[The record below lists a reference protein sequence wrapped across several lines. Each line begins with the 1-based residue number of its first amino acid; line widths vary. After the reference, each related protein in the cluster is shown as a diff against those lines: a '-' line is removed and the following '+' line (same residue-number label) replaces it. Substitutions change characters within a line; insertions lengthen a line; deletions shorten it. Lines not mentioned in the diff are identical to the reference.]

1 MFLAFQLSDIVTV
14 PFGWLMAAL
23 YHFTD
28 NYGVAM
34 ILFGILVQLIL
45 MPINAKSKKS
55 MMKMSRLTPRIQDIQ
70 NRYAGDPQKQNELM
84 QKLYQEEGVSMGG
97 GCLWSFIPMLI
108 LFPLFAVIR
117 QPITYILMESEE
129 VAMQIVREEGVSMGG
144 GCLWSFIPM
153 LILFPLFAVIRQPI
167 TYILMESEEVAMQ
180 IVSVIRNAAP
190 ELFSGNN
197 YYDQVIAAQ
206 AIPQFAEEL
215 KAAIPGIS
223 ELALAGINFNFLGV
237 NLGTIPQFNIFSP
250 SWVWDWAHIGAFLI
264 PVVSAGSQVLQMW
277 ISQKTNDNLGT
288 IPQFNIFSPSWV
300 WDWAHIG
307 AFLIPVVSAGSQVL
321 QMWISQKTNDSV
333 ITDENGV
340 QDKETA
346 KKSQQNQSMQIMM
359 WMMPLMSLWIGFT
372 VSAGLSLYWFIG
384 GVTRMISDPIMTK
397 HYRNMQIMMWMMPL
411 MSLWIGFTVSAGLS
425 LYWFIGGVTRM
436 ISDPIMTKHYRKIYD
451 AEDAIRLQKAMEQ
464 ERLEAEKERIR
475 AERRAA
481 NPDGIT
487 TNTSK
492 KKLQKQQ
499 RDQEQAAKAAAAKE
513 LEAEKERIRAERRAA
528 NPDGITTN
536 TSKKKLQKQQRDQEQ
551 AAKAAAA
558 KEYASKKGIVLE
570 EEAEE
575 QCMSGI
581 PSRPY
586 CKGRNYSP
594 NRYGAHA
601 TEE

>member
-1 MFLAFQLSDIVTV
+1 MFLAFHLSDIVTV
-14 PFGWLMAAL
+14 PFGWLLAIL
-23 YHFTD
+23 YHATN

-45 MPINAKSKKS
+45 MPINAKSKQS
-55 MMKMSRLTPRIQDIQ
+55 MMKMSRLTPRMQDIQ
-70 NRYAGDPQKQNELM
+70 TRYAGDPQKQNEML
-84 QKLYQEEGVSMGG
+84 QKMYQEEGVSMGG

-129 VAMQIVREEGVSMGG
+129 VAMQIVS
-144 GCLWSFIPM
+144 I
-153 LILFPLFAVIRQPI
+153 
-167 TYILMESEEVAMQ
+167 
-180 IVSVIRNAAP
+180 IRNAAP

-277 ISQKTNDNLGT
+277 ISQKTND
-288 IPQFNIFSPSWV
+288 
-300 WDWAHIG
+300 
-307 AFLIPVVSAGSQVL
+307 
-321 QMWISQKTNDSV
+321 SV

-346 KKSQQNQSMQIMM
+346 KKSQQNQSMQ
-359 WMMPLMSLWIGFT
+359 T
-372 VSAGLSLYWFIG
+372 
-384 GVTRMISDPIMTK
+384 
-397 HYRNMQIMMWMMPL
+397 MMWMMPL

-451 AEDAIRLQKAMEQ
+451 AEDAVRLQKAMEL
-464 ERLEAEKERIR
+464 ERLEEEKERIR

-481 NPDGIT
+481 
-487 TNTSK
+487 S
-492 KKLQKQQ
+492 
-499 RDQEQAAKAAAAKE
+499 
-513 LEAEKERIRAERRAA
+513 
-528 NPDGITTN
+528 PDGITTN

-558 KEYASKKGIVLE
+558 KEYAAKKGIVLE

-594 NRYGAHA
+594 NRYGVHA

>member
-84 QKLYQEEGVSMGG
+84 QKLYQ
-97 GCLWSFIPMLI
+97 
-108 LFPLFAVIR
+108 
-117 QPITYILMESEE
+117 
-129 VAMQIVREEGVSMGG
+129 EEGVSMGG

-277 ISQKTNDNLGT
+277 ISQKTND
-288 IPQFNIFSPSWV
+288 
-300 WDWAHIG
+300 
-307 AFLIPVVSAGSQVL
+307 
-321 QMWISQKTNDSV
+321 SV

-346 KKSQQNQSMQIMM
+346 KKSQQNQS
-359 WMMPLMSLWIGFT
+359 
-372 VSAGLSLYWFIG
+372 
-384 GVTRMISDPIMTK
+384 
-397 HYRNMQIMMWMMPL
+397 MQIMMWMMPL

-487 TNTSK
+487 
-492 KKLQKQQ
+492 
-499 RDQEQAAKAAAAKE
+499 A
-513 LEAEKERIRAERRAA
+513 
-528 NPDGITTN
+528 N

-558 KEYASKKGIVLE
+558 KEYAAKKGIVLE

-594 NRYGAHA
+594 NRYGVHA